1 LGPIG
6 VLSLQGDFREHLL
19 TLEALSVATVRVRKP
34 SDLEGISGLIIP
46 GGESTVIDKLSKT
59 YSLREPIQSLIA
71 KGLPIFGT
79 CAGLIMLANQL
90 EDATDTQETF
100 GGLDVVVQRN
110 AFGSQA
116 NSFEAK
122 INFKGIAE
130 PVAAAFIRAPI
141 VLKVGAN
148 VERLASLPN
157 GEIVAVRQGNILGI
171 SFHPEVCD
179 ETRVHAYFVEM
190 CKTANFTAS
199 N

>member
-1 LGPIG
+1 MGPIG

-19 TLEALSVATVRVRKP
+19 TLEALSAATVRVRKP
-34 SDLEGISGLIIP
+34 SDLVGISGLIIP
-46 GGESTVIDKLSKT
+46 GGESTVIDKLSKI
-59 YSLREPIQSLIA
+59 YNLREPIQSLIA
-71 KGLPIFGT
+71 KGLPTFGT

-90 EDATDTQETF
+90 EDATEAQETF

-122 INFKGIAE
+122 INFRGIAE
-130 PVAAAFIRAPI
+130 PVAGAFIRAPI

-148 VERLASLPN
+148 VEELASLPN
-157 GEIVAVRQGNILGI
+157 GEIVAVREGNVLGI

>member
-71 KGLPIFGT
+71 KGLPVFGT

-190 CKTANFTAS
+190 CKTANFTPS